1 LRASSVNP
9 CCGTKVLVQHD
20 REIALL
26 GQFDEILRS
35 GGSLK
40 VRHRLSLTLCFGRF
54 TAPANSLYVKRRPH
68 ASARLAPPSASPF
81 FILGSFVAEPSS
93 IGDAI
98 QLSHNPL
105 KTVAQDHQYGWPS
118 ENRVLVL
125 CRAAKFAPATKMRK
139 PRTCLIEY
147 PRNPNNLKD
156 HLAANFVCVLFFRA
170 IHAPSRPIR
179 HTHAQRKTG
188 GKTRGQRP

>member
-1 LRASSVNP
+1 MLRA
-9 CCGTKVLVQHD
+9 LH
-20 REIALL
+20 RA
-26 GQFDEILRS
+26 GQFL
-35 GGSLK
+35 
-40 VRHRLSLTLCFGRF
+40 VRQT
-54 TAPANSLYVKRRPH
+54 
-68 ASARLAPPSASPF
+68 ASARIRKTRSTFRIAVFHPW
-81 FILGSFVAEPSS
+81 FIVAEPSS